1 MEQKRADELA
11 YKLATGQAEDN
22 DWNRRMAEP
31 QFRIIS
37 EEALVHIDFMW
48 AFHHFNDKPF
58 HALEI
63 YHRVWSMGSWICWR
77 TSRSAKSFLSHQF
90 KAIVVE
96 GWTLGRWFAF

>member
-1 MEQKRADELA
+1 MSVAAWTTWSKKRADELA

-58 HALEI
+58 HAPGDLPQGL
-63 YHRVWSMGSWICWR
+63 VDG
-77 TSRSAKSFLSHQF
+77 
-90 KAIVVE
+90 
-96 GWTLGRWFAF
+96 